1 LLAHHYTQA
10 GLNEQAVPYWQQAG
24 QRAIERSAHVEAITH
39 LRKGLE
45 LLATLPETPAR
56 AHNEL
61 QFHCVLGTSLIATRG
76 FAAAA
81 VEQTYARARE
91 LCQQLQDTQQ
101 LFSVFVGLWGFYD
114 VRDQLPQ
121 ARDMGEQLLALAHRQ
136 HDPGL
141 LVPAHRML
149 GETIFWLGELGEAR
163 AHLEQSMALTT
174 HSNTGPMASA
184 MAMMP
189 APVASASRAAS
200 YGISATRTRRCSAA
214 GRHWPWL
221 RGSAT
226 RLAWRLPYAKR
237 LVCTSSAGRCTRF
250 WHARSD
256 CSDWRRSMGMPNK
269 WR

>member
-39 LRKGLE
+39 LTKGLE

-184 MAMMP
+184 TAMMP
-189 APVASASRAAS
+189 APVASAS
-200 YGISATRTRRCSAA
+200 
-214 GRHWPWL
+214 
-221 RGSAT
+221 
-226 RLAWRLPYAKR
+226 
-237 LVCTSSAGRCTRF
+237 
-250 WHARSD
+250 
-256 CSDWRRSMGMPNK
+256 
-269 WR
+269 